1 MRKQIMKTLKTL
13 LVSGVLCA
21 LSLSATASVQPFQV
35 NGTTVTK
42 AAQNELINAFVK
54 RGVAHDEQ
62 LEKRVRY
69 MLIRDTALVQQ
80 AKKARLE
87 KRKDVQQEIRKARDV
102 VLVKALIADW
112 IKKNPVSE
120 DAVRTLYEKEKA
132 AWGPEEVL
140 VRHILVRDEEQAK
153 GLLKRIHSG
162 EKIES
167 LAREYSIDTAQN
179 KNAGGLIDW
188 TSPVVFD
195 KDFAESFKSL
205 KPGKTTS
212 SPVKSRLG
220 WHIIKLEGRRDAQRW
235 SNFEAVRPQ
244 LVQLLQQQKIQT
256 YIDSIVNKAR
266 VTETDPVKAPQTK

>member
-1 MRKQIMKTLKTL
+1 MKIMKTLKVALFT
-13 LVSGVLCA
+13 GALCA
-21 LSLSATASVQPFQV
+21 FNLSVWASVQPFQV

-42 AAQNELINAFVK
+42 AAQDELINAFVK
-54 RGVAHDEQ
+54 RGIAHDEQ

-80 AKKARLE
+80 AKKAHLE
-87 KRKDVQQEIRKARDV
+87 KRKEVRQEIRKARDA
-102 VLVKALIADW
+102 VLVRALIADW

-120 DAVRTLYEKEKA
+120 QDLRSLYEKEKA

-162 EKIES
+162 EKFDA
-167 LAREYSIDTAQN
+167 LAREYSIDTMQN

-188 TSPVVFD
+188 TSPAVFD
-195 KDFAESFKSL
+195 SDFARSLQAL
-205 KPGKTTS
+205 KPGKITS
-212 SPVKSRLG
+212 CPVKSRLG

-235 SNFEAVRPQ
+235 SDFESVSPK
-244 LVQLLQQQKIQT
+244 LTQLLQQQKIQT
-256 YIDSIVNKAR
+256 YIDSVISKAR
-266 VTETDPVKAPQTK
+266 ITDSVPAKATKSP